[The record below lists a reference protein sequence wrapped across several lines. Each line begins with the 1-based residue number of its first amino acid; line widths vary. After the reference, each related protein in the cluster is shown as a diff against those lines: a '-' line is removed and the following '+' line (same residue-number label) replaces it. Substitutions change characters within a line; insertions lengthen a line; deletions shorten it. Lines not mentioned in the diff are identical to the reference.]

1 MKKSELQQIIKEEIS
16 NVLGEGRKPGPKE
29 QKRRETYQIAGKY
42 LSANPEYKSFSY
54 DEDTDEFH
62 FYTTDWSV
70 SSSTPSETISRE
82 LLSGKT
88 LNEEDPL
95 QTAFNKKVGMSE
107 PSGAKNVMRSKEY
120 IEGKQAYRTN
130 PNSKNPYAEPED
142 FAGRLN
148 RTDTY
153 AERSKKAKDWT
164 LGYAAARNQNPP
176 PTEKDNMPDLSSY
189 YAEKGSGGFTGD

>member
-42 LSANPEYKSFSY
+42 LSDNPEYKSFSY

-95 QTAFNKKVGMSE
+95 QTAFNKKVGTSE
-107 PSGAKNVMRSKEY
+107 PSGAKNVMRSKEWM
-120 IEGKQAYRTN
+120 EGKRAYLKGEPSN
-130 PNSKNPYAEPED
+130 KQLKNPYT
-142 FAGRLN
+142 G
-148 RTDTY
+148 
-153 AERSKKAKDWT
+153 KKATEWT
-164 LGYAAARNQNPP
+164 LGMNAAFKLDPKPHNVDS
-176 PTEKDNMPDLSSY
+176 KMDVSSY
-189 YAEKGSGGFTGD
+189 YKEKGSGGYTGD

>member
-1 MKKSELQQIIKEEIS
+1 MKKSELKQIIKEEIS
-16 NVLGEGRKPGPKE
+16 NVLGEGKKPGPKE

-42 LSANPEYKSFSY
+42 LSDNPEYKSFSY

-95 QTAFNKKVGMSE
+95 QTAFNKKVGMPE
-107 PSGAKNVMRSKEY
+107 PSGVKNTLRPKS
-120 IEGKQAYRTN
+120 IEIEFSPNLKIQKILIDGTTN
-130 PNSKNPYAEPED
+130 
-142 FAGRLN
+142 
-148 RTDTY
+148 
-153 AERSKKAKDWT
+153 
-164 LGYAAARNQNPP
+164 
-176 PTEKDNMPDLSSY
+176 TEKGKDLIKQYTGLDASWNNTKSI
-189 YAEKGSGGFTGD
+189 AEKLRDKKINFSYSEVDRT